1 MTVKVYN
8 SWLNKARGEGMKR
21 KTRGT
26 LAHPAIVAIAI
37 VCGSLGVAAVMAA
50 RNQDLTNAARQEH
63 RLVIYSATDEV
74 EAADLLR
81 AFHAAHPYISVDYR
95 SLSARDVYGRFKAE
109 TDRGALSADLLI
121 NSAMD
126 LQIKLVND
134 GYAQR
139 YSSPEHTELPDWAVW
154 KNQAFAVSAEPIV
167 IGYNAKLLSASAVPS
182 THDDLAAL
190 LHRDEAMLRGRI
202 GSYDP
207 QRSPTGYL
215 YVSQDAQIDRDAWDL
230 IGAVGR
236 AKPQLFESSKEMIS
250 KVSSGELVLA
260 YNIIGS
266 YAFERAARD
275 RNFRV
280 VVPQDYVLM
289 MSRVALIA
297 KNATHPASAKLF
309 LNFMLSKDGQAMLAK
324 HHMMPVRLD
333 TPTDDPALKQ
343 TNVRAIRVG
352 PALMAGL
359 DGMTFA
365 RFCKKWREAVADPN
379 TR

>member
-1 MTVKVYN
+1 M
-8 SWLNKARGEGMKR
+8 R

-26 LAHPAIVAIAI
+26 LARPAIFAVAILS
-37 VCGSLGVAAVMAA
+37 GTLGVAAVMAA
-50 RNQDLTNAARQEH
+50 RNKDLTYLARQE
-63 RLVIYSATDEV
+63 RTLVIYSATDEV
-74 EAADLLR
+74 EAADLLS
-81 AFHAAHPYISVDYR
+81 AFHRAHPYISVDYR
-95 SLSARDVYGRFKAE
+95 SLSARDVYGRFRGEA
-109 TDRGALSADLLI
+109 DRGQHSADLLI

-139 YSSPEHTELPDWAVW
+139 YNCPEKNELPDWAVW

-167 IGYNAKLLSASAVPS
+167 IGYNAKLLRPNAVPS
-182 THDDLAAL
+182 THDELAAL
-190 LHRDEAMLRGRI
+190 LHRDETALSGRI

-236 AKPQLFESSKEMIS
+236 ARPRLFESSKEMIS

-266 YAFERAARD
+266 YAFERAAHD

-297 KNATHPASAKLF
+297 KHATHPASAKLF
-309 LNFMLSKDGQAMLAK
+309 LNFMLSREGQALLAK
-324 HHMMPVRLD
+324 HHMTPVRVD
-333 TPTDDPALKQ
+333 MPTKDLALKR

-352 PALMAGL
+352 PALMAGI

-365 RFCKKWREAVADPN
+365 RFRRKWSEAVADPK
-379 TR
+379 TK